1 MPGYEWILA
10 ERPGTCY
17 GPCLITAGRRQCLRR
32 FALFYPGNQ
41 LIQLAVR
48 RRSRA
53 AAAMGDARRQEQPR
67 KLRSLFRTPHLLR
80 DAFEVIDGSLRCEKI
95 GRERIL
101 EDAGIPPFQTS
112 SKNTSSISAPRAVA
126 KALAEPHIAKP
137 HFSRTRME
145 ATLSSATLA

>member
-32 FALFYPGNQ
+32 FALFHRGNQ
-41 LIQLAVR
+41 RIQLAVR

-67 KLRSLFRTPHLLR
+67 KLRSLFRTFHLLR
-80 DAFEVIDGSLRCEKI
+80 DAFVVIDGSLRCDELI
-95 GRERIL
+95 RPTVPQNGL
-101 EDAGIPPFQTS
+101 A
-112 SKNTSSISAPRAVA
+112 AAVA
-126 KALAEPHIAKP
+126 
-137 HFSRTRME
+137 E
-145 ATLSSATLA
+145 ASQVRGISSDYNPVLLS